1 MTAYWVGESIIYYI
15 RGGDMAD
22 GCRLRNELRGQR
34 RAVSLPHCLADSL
47 CRYHISRHYRASRV
61 SSLGMPPPLFRMKSM
76 TDDNDDSLL
85 PTADTRKR
93 DMSSGLSNPTP
104 D

>member
-1 MTAYWVGESIIYYI
+1 
-15 RGGDMAD
+15 
-22 GCRLRNELRGQR
+22 
-34 RAVSLPHCLADSL
+34 
-47 CRYHISRHYRASRV
+47 
-61 SSLGMPPPLFRMKSM
+61 MKSM